1 VIDNQASE
9 VWDQARPTA
18 VPCAWTWGRAHAL
31 IAVALFAASF
41 ALVWLV
47 EQAIL
52 RTRIARRKR

>member
-1 VIDNQASE
+1 VIDDQASE
-9 VWDQARPTA
+9 VWDGLVQLLWM
-18 VPCAWTWGRAHAL
+18 AWTWGRAHAL